1 MICSSLK
8 VQQLFTTMHTCPSFN
23 PSLQNLLYRWVS
35 NSLVCLQ
42 STCNQFH
49 MYSTLHGG
57 LVRIS
62 TLHGGL
68 VGNVPDVCKN
78 SQVFPATVWQTL
90 AQFSIQLLGSFKYHC
105 AACRLFAKYA
115 DKQLA
120 GKWGNVWLAGK
131 CQSYPQAIHHSVNDF
146 ILLAGKCHSYPQ
158 MWSPTVSMIWFCW
171 LGNVRAIHKWSPTV
185 SVVLFWQISISFL
198 KLLFDF
204 IWGECEM
211 CYSPPFLKLL
221 NLVAWGV
228 FIQVFSASMSSW
240 ITETKNGKRAKRLGP
255 PLAQMQFWAK
265 RVSSWTLISHQL
277 HRVTSGW
284 ITRSKFSY
292 TSSKYK
298 R

>member
-1 MICSSLK
+1 MADFGSVQHTVARQFQVSL
-8 VQQLFTTMHTCPSFN
+8 C
-23 PSLQNLLYRWVS
+23 SLQALCQ
-35 NSLVCLQ
+35 VC
-42 STCNQFH
+42 
-49 MYSTLHGG
+49 
-57 LVRIS
+57 R
-62 TLHGGL
+62 
-68 VGNVPDVCKN
+68 
-78 SQVFPATVWQTL
+78 QT
-90 AQFSIQLLGSFKYHC
+90 AGWEMGKC
-105 AACRLFAKYA
+105 
-115 DKQLA
+115 LA
-120 GKWGNVWLAGK
+120 GWEMSKLSTSDPPQSQWFHFAGWEMSELSTNV
-131 CQSYPQAIHHSVNDF
+131 ITHRVNDF
-146 ILLAGKCHSYPQ
+146 ILLAGKCQSYPQ

-265 RVSSWTLISHQL
+265 RVSSWTLMSHQL
-277 HRVTSGW
+277 HRFTSGW
-284 ITRSKFSY
+284 ITRSKFFY